1 MKNWYSKTLEEIE
14 SELSTDLKHGLTSA
28 EVEKR
33 RAKYGLNELV
43 DRGLKSPWKILLEQ
57 LTEIMVVILIISAVI
72 SIALHEVTDAIVI
85 LIIVVLNALLGFTQ
99 EYRAERAMAAFEK
112 NGRSKGQ
119 SPPGWA
125 FDRDFIP

>member
-99 EYRAERAMAAFEK
+99 EYRAERAMA
-112 NGRSKGQ
+112 N
-119 SPPGWA
+119 
-125 FDRDFIP
+125 